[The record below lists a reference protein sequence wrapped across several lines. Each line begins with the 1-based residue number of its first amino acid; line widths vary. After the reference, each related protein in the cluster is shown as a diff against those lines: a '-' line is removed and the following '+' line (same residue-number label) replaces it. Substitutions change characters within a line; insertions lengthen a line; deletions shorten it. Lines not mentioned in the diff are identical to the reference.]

1 MNNIFTYVPK
11 RGDIWLRKITT
22 KEDCF
27 IKLETLDMASVD
39 TSLYEVLGVVANT
52 NKNGILVVYKENE
65 SKEFLN
71 RSWWYLT
78 EYTLDGTER
87 TGTISARFSTNNW
100 SANID
105 KTITYQAENIEDFVA
120 ALNAVFTTDTD
131 FLADDWEASVIDGK
145 IRLTAIIAPVSLAYT
160 TAKDGF
166 VLSDS
171 APEVKSCQIAIR
183 KNGAY
188 NSFGV
193 VSNFEKAKEYLARD
207 VKYENPTSPITSLL
221 LRGIPVT
228 LPVYLGTS
236 SYTNGDMCEYL
247 RSVFGEGEEGWL
259 KYLKSF
265 EPVMNTQQGI
275 FAEETGKEITSML
288 SSMRYNSPKV
298 QNGIFSPMCDY
309 ATSITTATIS
319 AGELYVPSAKEL
331 YLILKD
337 VKYGTSSDVN
347 SDVLNKALNLIGG
360 KAIKNNLPW
369 YSCSRYK
376 SYVAWISHGK
386 YGLFESSGYVVLS
399 AIYVVPVIHL
409 KVAKPKLNI

>member
-1 MNNIFTYVPK
+1 MNNNNIFTYVPK

-39 TSLYEVLGVVANT
+39 TSLYEVLGVVAHVD
-52 NKNGILVVYKENE
+52 KNGILVVYKENA
-65 SKEFLN
+65 SKEFFT
-71 RSWWYLT
+71 RCWWYLSG
-78 EYTLDGTER
+78 YSLDGTEH

-100 SANID
+100 GANID
-105 KTITYQAENIEDFVA
+105 KTITYQADNIEDFVA

-145 IRLTAIIAPVSLAYT
+145 VRLTANAEWQAFAYT
-160 TAKDGF
+160 TAKYGF

-171 APEVKSCQIAIR
+171 APEVKYTTRMLR

-188 NSFGV
+188 NGWGV
-193 VSNFEKAKEYLARD
+193 ISNFENAKQYLSSDIKFEIPA
-207 VKYENPTSPITSLL
+207 SPITSLL
-221 LRGIPVT
+221 SRAMPVT
-228 LPVYLGTS
+228 LPVYIATS
-236 SYTNGDMCEYL
+236 SYTTGDMCEYL

-265 EPVMNTQQGI
+265 EPVMNTQHGI
-275 FAEETGKEITSML
+275 FAEETGKKITSL
-288 SSMRYNSPKV
+288 ISSMRYNSPKV
-298 QNGIFSPMCDY
+298 HNGTFSPMYDY
-309 ATSITTATIS
+309 VASITTATVS

-331 YLILKD
+331 YLVIKD

-347 SDVLNKALNLIGG
+347 SDVFNKALNLIGG
-360 KAIKNNLPW
+360 KTIKNIAFW
-369 YSCSRYK
+369 WSCCRFR
-376 SYVAWISHGK
+376 SYVSWLSYGN
-386 YGLFESSGYVVLS
+386 YGLFNNNFLSSASG
-399 AIYVVPVIHL
+399 VVPVLHL